1 MDLFQ
6 ANSEVLQEVSQLF
19 RQQADAL
26 GESLERFMATAENMR
41 GHAWI
46 GLGAEAFFDELDTL
60 LAPEA
65 RKIVENLLTSADG
78 VDKVAQTIEDGIARI
93 LSVAKSPL

>member
-26 GESLERFMATAENMR
+26 NEALESFMATAEDMR
-41 GHAWI
+41 GHGWL
-46 GLGAEAFFDELDTL
+46 GLGAEAFYDEFDTL
-60 LAPEA
+60 LVPEA
-65 RKIVENLLTSADG
+65 KKIMENLQGSAER
-78 VDKVAQTIEDGIARI
+78 VDKIAQVIEDGIARI
-93 LSVAKSPL
+93 LSVAKAPV